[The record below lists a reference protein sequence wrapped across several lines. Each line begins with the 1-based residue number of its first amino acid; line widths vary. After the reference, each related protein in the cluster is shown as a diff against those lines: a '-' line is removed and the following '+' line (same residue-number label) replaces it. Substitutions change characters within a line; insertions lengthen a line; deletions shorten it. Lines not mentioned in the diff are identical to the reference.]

1 MVYGLLQCLCAIHSR
16 GGRISYTEMKNAGLL
31 TGWEI
36 LIFQKALK
44 DFAFFISKLHFPIY
58 FIHKCD
64 IWLMPLFFFF
74 KSKVKARSVM
84 HKGAVLEGLYLST
97 ISCKT
102 TVRVE
107 SSLHLLQPLVAPCR
121 VTVGLHTWCP
131 KSLTPLQQS
140 PIFLS
145 KAWTSQTGSQTWGW
159 VAWAPRMQLP
169 SLWSEKADIKMYHQ
183 LFRGMEYFWYEH
195 NTLQRWRHLS
205 WIQFITWL
213 SSLPALLSVSFPGL

>member
-1 MVYGLLQCLCAIHSR
+1 MVYYGLWLIAMSLWQMWRLLFIVG

-44 DFAFFISKLHFPIY
+44 DFAFFISNLHFPID

-64 IWLMPLFFFF
+64 IWLMPLLFF

-102 TVRVE
+102 TVRVK
-107 SSLHLLQPLVAPCR
+107 SPLHLLQPLVVPWR
-121 VTVGLHTWCP
+121 VSVGLHTWCP
-131 KSLTPLQQS
+131 KSLTCLQQS

-145 KAWTSQTGSQTWGW
+145 RAWTSRQ
-159 VAWAPRMQLP
+159 APKHEDQ
-169 SLWSEKADIKMYHQ
+169 
-183 LFRGMEYFWYEH
+183 
-195 NTLQRWRHLS
+195 
-205 WIQFITWL
+205 
-213 SSLPALLSVSFPGL
+213 